1 MSNQEEKRA
10 QIIADQAARE
20 AEKAQQN
27 PVERKKPRSNWAA
40 SPSVPPSFRR
50 SSSLRRP

>member
-1 MSNQEEKRA
+1 MSNQDEKRA

-20 AEKAQQN
+20 AEKALTQ

-40 SPSVPPSFRR
+40 SPSVPPSYKRN
-50 SSSLRRP
+50 SLRKP